1 MTTPR
6 CVQRLLASVLVVAL
20 MVTTMSCG
28 TIIYPERRGQPA
40 GKLDI
45 DIVILDA
52 VGLLILLVPGVI
64 AFAVDFSTGAI
75 YLPPGG
81 KSKASD
87 LLGGI
92 EIERYKL
99 NDRTAVGIE
108 AAVLEHTEFAID
120 LRKAGISMI
129 PDSHE
134 VVEAQLRRIH
144 GEILRKQ
151 PKGAGQLLARA
162 GS

>member
-20 MVTTMSCG
+20 METTMGCG

-40 GKLDI
+40 GKLDT

-52 VGLLILLVPGVI
+52 VGLLIFLVPGVI

-81 KSKASD
+81 RSKASEA
-87 LLGGI
+87 LGRI
-92 EIERYKL
+92 EIERR
-99 NDRTAVGIE
+99 N
-108 AAVLEHTEFAID
+108 
-120 LRKAGISMI
+120 
-129 PDSHE
+129 
-134 VVEAQLRRIH
+134 
-144 GEILRKQ
+144 
-151 PKGAGQLLARA
+151 LARQPGA
-162 GS
+162 A